1 MRPIIRFNY
10 LYRDAG
16 NYKAWGEIY
25 FSNPDKLELKS
36 IDKQLKRA
44 FDQEVLFIA
53 HQIGVP
59 EVFLYKE
66 GGLNTNDHC
75 FHEYDCVELV
85 ENVDFSLDSRSVKQ
99 FIQVV
104 EKAAASGWNAFN
116 PLDELASIQE
126 RLSL

>member
-1 MRPIIRFNY
+1 MHPIVKFNY
-10 LYRDAG
+10 LYRDGG
-16 NYKAWGEIY
+16 NYKSWGEA
-25 FSNPDKLELKS
+25 FFTNPDQLDLIS
-36 IDKQLKRA
+36 IDERLKRA

-53 HQIGVP
+53 HQIDIP

-75 FHEYDCVELV
+75 FHEYDSIEFV
-85 ENVDFSLDSRSVKQ
+85 ENVNFALDSRSIKQ
-99 FIQVV
+99 FIQIV
-104 EKAAASGWNAFN
+104 ENAAASGWSAFN